1 MKLITIMKKQFRD
14 LQLQQMD
21 ALLNSWKSAQL
32 CARPKLGWV
41 RAARESLGMSA
52 SAFAKRLGMTSAGVS
67 KLESAEATDAI
78 TLASLRKLAH
88 AMDCELQYALIP
100 RTSLTQQLQ
109 ERAQAVAK
117 EQLLPIAHS
126 MALED
131 QAVKGTSNK
140 LQFNLLVQALLEGSR
155 RELWRD

>member
-1 MKLITIMKKQFRD
+1 
-14 LQLQQMD
+14 
-21 ALLNSWKSAQL
+21 
-32 CARPKLGWV
+32 
-41 RAARESLGMSA
+41 
-52 SAFAKRLGMTSAGVS
+52 
-67 KLESAEATDAI
+67 
-78 TLASLRKLAH
+78 
-88 AMDCELQYALIP
+88 MDCELQYALIP